1 MHSAPFG
8 ISLGRSGNGLQYE
21 VLFLNRM
28 HDGMMESY
36 TLLDCFSNTWS
47 YAPKLQWFLFLSI
60 FRVRGGGMDPGIL
73 VFQRLWQSRNSI
85 IWSVIR
91 QSHARVDSESWYV
104 SYLGGPFRSE
114 IVFLD
119 FLNEFLRWNE
129 QSHESDC
136 SLEISDSSKTN
147 DTFQVGEGLSRW
159 ALLLLE

>member
-1 MHSAPFG
+1 MHSAPFD
-8 ISLGRSGNGLQYE
+8 IFLGRSGNGLQYE
-21 VLFLNRM
+21 VLFLFRM

-36 TLLDCFSNTWS
+36 TLLDCFSKTWS
-47 YAPKLQWFLFLSI
+47 YAPKLQCFLFLSI
-60 FRVRGGGMDPGIL
+60 FRVW
-73 VFQRLWQSRNSI
+73 LWQSGNSI

-136 SLEISDSSKTN
+136 SLEISDSSQTN
-147 DTFQVGEGLSRW
+147 DTFQVGEWLSRW